1 MWIVWLPTAAAKGG
15 KTQITYYNLIWETV
29 FWGSSNLTPMRSHDF
44 GRKVKAG
51 RKANSPYLRVG
62 GHWEDEVMGV
72 VAELKHVLAGAPS
85 CAAP

>member
-1 MWIVWLPTAAAKGG
+1 
-15 KTQITYYNLIWETV
+15 
-29 FWGSSNLTPMRSHDF
+29 MRSHDF